1 MITVEDVTKKLKEDD
16 DLYDEKDAYILGY
29 SPRILDSA
37 YQVILYPCM
46 LASLSTIISYIIG
59 LLDHGLLDI

>member
-29 SPRILDSA
+29 SPTILDSA
-37 YQVILYPCM
+37 YQVILHICM
-46 LASLSTIISYIIG
+46 VGSLIAIP
-59 LLDHGLLDI
+59 